1 MGFLNSLLHNTG
13 KDGSSGDLKQELDI
27 PFEIKGSK
35 KARRAVTEI
44 INRTAKSEAGRA
56 VLEKA
61 AKAGYKIKDEYLEN
75 AFGACDGDKK
85 LILLDTHFPKDK
97 LVSTLAHEARH
108 AEQMEN
114 GAIKGYDPTK
124 TIASALVE
132 KRLMEGDAV
141 AYSLL
146 VCDELREKG
155 DVRPAVALAHQFP
168 EMSKGFYDG
177 KRASPTGDKV
187 RDAMTGAVMGWFFSE
202 RLKMRYE
209 LTHVVNPLSLG
220 LNLNTNPASL
230 EKVDAAQS
238 VAKICAFN
246 HKPYF
251 TADESRL
258 GEAVFCGVSRSTK
271 YWINAHV
278 AAVKACGGQPE
289 PSVESIPVYHER
301 PSNRVGLNAYPA
313 PLLPC
318 AQDKI
323 KSGGM
328 KKALKQT
335 AAKAVNLLKLKA
347 HRGR

>member
-1 MGFLNSLLHNTG
+1 MGFLSSLLHNTG
-13 KDGSSGDLKQELDI
+13 KDGSSGDLKQELDT

-61 AKAGYKIKDEYLEN
+61 AKAGYKIKDEYLES

-230 EKVDAAQS
+230 EKVDVAQS

>member
-1 MGFLNSLLHNTG
+1 MGFLNSLLHNNS
-13 KDGSSGDLKQELDI
+13 KDASSGDLKQELEN
-27 PFEIKGSK
+27 PFEIEGSK
-35 KARRAVTEI
+35 KARRVITALV
-44 INRTAKSEAGRA
+44 NRTAKSEAGRA

-61 AKAGYKIKDEYLEN
+61 AEAGYKIKGETLEN
-75 AFGACDGDKK
+75 AYGACVGDKK
-85 LILLDTHFPKDK
+85 LILLDTRFSADK

-114 GAIKGYDPTK
+114 GAIKGYDTAK

-146 VCDELREKG
+146 VCDELREQG
-155 DVRPAVALAHQFP
+155 DTRPAAVLARQVP
-168 EMSKGFYDG
+168 EMHKGFYAG
-177 KRASPTGDKV
+177 KKASPTGDKT
-187 RDAMTGAVMGWFFSE
+187 RDAMTGAVLGWFFSE

-209 LTHVVNPLSLG
+209 QIHIANPLSLG
-220 LNLNTNPASL
+220 LNLNADAAQLKTAT
-230 EKVDAAQS
+230 AAQS
-238 VAKICAFN
+238 VAEICVFN
-246 HKPYF
+246 RKPYF
-251 TADESRL
+251 TADAGL
-258 GEAVFCGVSRSTK
+258 LKEAVFCGVSRSTK

-301 PSNRVGLNAYPA
+301 ASNRVGLNAYPA
-313 PLLPC
+313 PLQPDV
-318 AQDKI
+318 QDKI

-328 KKALKQT
+328 KRALKQT

-347 HRGR
+347 HRER

>member
-1 MGFLNSLLHNTG
+1 
-13 KDGSSGDLKQELDI
+13 
-27 PFEIKGSK
+27 
-35 KARRAVTEI
+35 
-44 INRTAKSEAGRA
+44 
-56 VLEKA
+56 
-61 AKAGYKIKDEYLEN
+61 
-75 AFGACDGDKK
+75 
-85 LILLDTHFPKDK
+85 
-97 LVSTLAHEARH
+97 
-108 AEQMEN
+108 
-114 GAIKGYDPTK
+114 
-124 TIASALVE
+124 
-132 KRLMEGDAV
+132 
-141 AYSLL
+141 
-146 VCDELREKG
+146 
-155 DVRPAVALAHQFP
+155 
-168 EMSKGFYDG
+168 
-177 KRASPTGDKV
+177 
-187 RDAMTGAVMGWFFSE
+187 MTGAVMGWFFSE